1 MVFSSVCSQSRSLGL
16 AFLALAIAAC
26 GGGGS
31 GSGGGSPSTGTLSLA
46 LTDAPVDQ
54 VYEVN
59 VQVTGVT
66 IKPASGAAVDYEFA
80 APLDV
85 DLLALRDGRV
95 QTLLDGEVVTAGAY
109 NWIELHANAEIDGN
123 FDSYVRE
130 IEGGGTLELRIP
142 SGSARLVSGFVV
154 TAGQNNAFTLDWD
167 VRRGLTDPV
176 GVAGWSLTPAFRLI
190 DMTHYGSL
198 SGQVADPLTADENCS
213 SDADGAG
220 NLVYVFQGHDAQVDD
235 IGGVNEPLTTAPVR
249 IDEGQAGAYAYTI
262 PFLDPGRY
270 TVAFTCQGLS
280 DDPTTDEVA
289 PDAPIFSGRVNANV
303 VDGRDTH
310 NEAPLIE

>member
-1 MVFSSVCSQSRSLGL
+1 MGLCRLRSCLGL
-16 AFLALAIAAC
+16 LGVVFFTAVVSAC
-26 GGGGS
+26 GGGG
-31 GSGGGSPSTGTLSLA
+31 GGGGGPSMGTLSLA

-59 VQVTGVT
+59 VQLTGVT
-66 IKPASGAAVDYEFA
+66 IKSASGAAVDYEFA
-80 APLDV
+80 VPLDL
-85 DLLALRDGRV
+85 DLLSLQDGRV
-95 QTLLDGEVVTAGAY
+95 QTLLNGEVVSAGAY
-109 NWIELHANAEIDGN
+109 NWIELHANADIDGN

-176 GVAGWSLTPAFRLI
+176 GSAGWSLTPAFRLI
-190 DMTHYGSL
+190 DMTQYGSL
-198 SGQVADPLTADENCS
+198 FGQVADPLVVDASCS

-235 IGGVNEPLTTAPVR
+235 IGGLNEPLTTAPVR
-249 IDEGQAGAYAYTI
+249 MDEGQAGAYTYSI
-262 PFLDPGRY
+262 PFLDPGPY
-270 TVAFTCQGLS
+270 TVAFTCQGLN

-289 PDAPIFSGRVNANV
+289 PDEVVFSGRVNANV
-303 VDGRDTH
+303 ADGRDTI